1 LIKSIL
7 HSIIILLAIP
17 VTISAQ
23 SAPDQPVQQR
33 DLLDVFGGLIKGKAG
48 KHVENRTDTTIT
60 DNFSFSVLPAVG
72 YTLQTGLAGLVSAN
86 ATWHSAQ
93 FPKQKVSAVTSALTY
108 TQYNQIMWIS
118 QWSVWGKS
126 NKYNYTGELRLMKY
140 PQYTYGIGSSTLD
153 EGRYMLDY
161 AYLRLYGD
169 MLRQLGFGIYGGIG
183 YRLDYHWGIEQ
194 FPPTGAPPTDF
205 DKYGY
210 RANTISSGL
219 AFNLLMDTRDNPINA
234 QKGTYAKLVC
244 RVNPN
249 WLGSESDW
257 SSLTLDFRKYISL
270 KPGKQTLAIWSYN
283 WLTLSGNPPY
293 LDLPSLGWD
302 INNNTGRGYIQ
313 SRFMGKQMLY
323 AEAEYRFDI
332 TRNGLFGAVVFAN
345 AHGFTDWPSG
355 RFTKLNPGGGGGLRL
370 RLNKKSG
377 TNIAIDYGFGLD
389 GSRGLFVN
397 LGEVF

>member
-1 LIKSIL
+1 LTRSKL
-7 HSIIILLAIP
+7 HIILFLLAFPAI
-17 VTISAQ
+17 TQAQ
-23 SAPDQPVQQR
+23 EAMDKQVKQK
-33 DLLDVFGGLIKGKAG
+33 DLLDVFSRLIKGKTE
-48 KHVENRTDTTIT
+48 KHVESRTDTTIN
-60 DNFSFSVLPAVG
+60 DNFSFSILPAVG
-72 YTLQTGLAGLVSAN
+72 YTLQTGLAGLISAN
-86 ATWHSAQ
+86 VTWHSPN
-93 FPKQKVSAVTSALTY
+93 FPQQKVSAVTSAVTY

-118 QWSVWGKS
+118 QWTVWGKS
-126 NKYNYTGELRLMKY
+126 NKYNYPGELRLMKY
-140 PQYTYGIGSSTLD
+140 PQYTYGIGSATPSD
-153 EGRYMLDY
+153 GKYMLDY

-169 MLRQLGFGIYGGIG
+169 MLRQLGYGIYGGIG

-194 FPPTGAPPTDF
+194 NPNGPAPTDF
-205 DKYGY
+205 DRYGY
-210 RANTISSGL
+210 TTHSVSSGI

-234 QKGTYAKLVC
+234 HKGTYAKLVC

-249 WLGSESDW
+249 WLGSDSKW
-257 SSLTLDFRKYISL
+257 SSLNLDFRKYISL
-270 KPGKQTLAIWSYN
+270 KPGKQTLAIWSYS

-332 TRNGLFGAVVFAN
+332 TRNGLLGAVLFAN

-355 RFTKLNPGGGGGLRL
+355 RFSKLNPGGGGGLRL

-377 TNIAIDYGFGLD
+377 TNIAVDYGFGLD